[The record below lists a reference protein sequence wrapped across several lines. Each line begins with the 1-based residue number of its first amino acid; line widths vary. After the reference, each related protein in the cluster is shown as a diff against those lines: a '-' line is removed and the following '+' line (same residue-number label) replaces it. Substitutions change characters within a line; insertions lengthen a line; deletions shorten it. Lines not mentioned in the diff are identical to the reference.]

1 MNAALPFV
9 YHSIL
14 TKDKDLHVHK
24 TVFKF
29 QYFCHGGG

>member
-1 MNAALPFV
+1 MNATSPCV
-9 YHSIL
+9 YHFIM
-14 TKDKDLHVHK
+14 TKDEGSRVHK